1 MIRVPKKQRKEVT
14 MEEKREKTVNNLVMK
29 KYPKGLDETNCKH
42 VNESI
47 RNEFSK
53 IASPLET
60 SLLKS

>member
-14 MEEKREKTVNNLVMK
+14 MEEKRKKTVNNLVMK
-29 KYPKGLDETNCKH
+29 KYPKGLDETKCKH

-53 IASPLET
+53 ITSPLET

>member
-1 MIRVPKKQRKEVT
+1 
-14 MEEKREKTVNNLVMK
+14 
-29 KYPKGLDETNCKH
+29 

-60 SLLKS
+60 SLLKSWRFLSTNVCHLLEE

>member
-47 RNEFSK
+47 RNEFLK